1 MRRPVSSPAWADWRD
16 RLVHHHPR
24 LFPDA
29 HLIETLDGP
38 SLASAGR
45 PNIPE
50 GWRSIA
56 EILCERL
63 STAIVDEPEAEIAL
77 LDMKEKYGA
86 LRLTVGTLGLSE
98 PASEAVGL
106 ALDLAEARSTRTCE
120 LCGEPGRLM
129 QRAGWYATR
138 CPEHAEEF
146 EALGSDAGVTIL
158 FRQVEGRLVRM
169 TRRYDLAHDRFIDV
183 PLPEEV

>member
-16 RLVHHHPR
+16 RLVHFHPR

-29 HLIETLDGP
+29 HLIETPDGP
-38 SLASAGR
+38 SLASTGR
-45 PNIPE
+45 PSIPE

-56 EILCERL
+56 EALCERL

-77 LDMKEKYGA
+77 LDMKEKYGG
-86 LRLTVGTLGLSE
+86 LRLTVSTLGLSE
-98 PASEAVGL
+98 QASDTVGL
-106 ALDLAEARSTRTCE
+106 ALELAEARSTRTCE

-129 QRAGWYATR
+129 QRAGWYVSR
-138 CPEHAEEF
+138 CPDHAESF
-146 EALGSDAGVTIL
+146 EALGVDAEVTTL

-169 TRRYDLAHDRFIDV
+169 TRRYDAARDLFVDV
-183 PLPEEV
+183 LLTEEA

>member
-29 HLIETLDGP
+29 QLIETVDGP
-38 SLASAGR
+38 SLTSAGR
-45 PNIPE
+45 PGIPE
-50 GWRSIA
+50 GWRSIV
-56 EILCERL
+56 ESLCERL
-63 STAIVDEPEAEIAL
+63 SAAIADDAEAEVAL
-77 LDMKEKYGA
+77 LDMKEKYGG
-86 LRLTVGTLGLSE
+86 LRLTVSTLGLSE
-98 PASEAVGL
+98 HASEAVGL

-120 LCGEPGRLM
+120 LCGERARLM

-138 CPEHAEEF
+138 CPDHGEEF
-146 EALGSDAGVTIL
+146 EALASDAGVTIL

-169 TRRYDLAHDRFIDV
+169 ARRYDAARDLFVDV
-183 PLPEEV
+183 PLPEEA